1 VAEPSQPARSPD
13 PRVSRTSSGACGT
26 PIDTMLSMLRCL
38 CCGGSGGGD
47 AEVTVMTRVA
57 VAHPQDQRQLNPAT
71 LLSPSCH
78 VTYHHS
84 HHLGGPRQ
92 SFFR

>member
-1 VAEPSQPARSPD
+1 
-13 PRVSRTSSGACGT
+13 
-26 PIDTMLSMLRCL
+26 
-38 CCGGSGGGD
+38 
-47 AEVTVMTRVA
+47 MTRVA